1 MNRKSRKIGSI
12 KIEKLNEAPR
22 INSELKM
29 QIEEH
34 PTEFGYNIN
43 IELWYLL
50 AILRPY
56 RENG

>member
-1 MNRKSRKIGSI
+1 MNRKSGSI

-50 AILRPY
+50 AKLRPY